1 MTHRDEIL
9 RVVRD
14 LVRDRLEAEF
24 CVFEVIERLRWS
36 HSTCTAN
43 TVRRLISTQMCGT
56 SHRPSPS
63 QHRDLEQIGRGRYR
77 LLESGRQRSR
87 DC

>member
-14 LVRDRLEAEF
+14 LVRDRLEPEF
-24 CVFEVIERLRWS
+24 CMFEVIERLQWS
-36 HSTCTAN
+36 NSTCTAN
-43 TVRRLISTQMCGT
+43 AVRRVISTRMCGT
-56 SHRPSPS
+56 THGPSPS
-63 QHRDLEQIGRGRYR
+63 PARDLERLGRGRYR
-77 LLESGRQRSR
+77 LLEVGRQHLR